1 MKDTLLAQLNNAYT
15 CFQRST
21 GSLAEEDSSFTPV
34 EGTFT
39 VAGHVG
45 QTINW
50 FIQGAF
56 RPDGFA
62 MDFPANEQ
70 KIRAVT
76 SLAEAKDWIRR
87 AIENAR
93 QAIENKSQEEWA
105 PPVPPGPVMGGLP
118 RLQYLRRHHRP
129 HCPASGRLDGLCS
142 RARQDA
148 SQSVRTLGG
157 AL

>member
-118 RLQYLRRHHRP
+118 GSSIFGGITDHTAQHR
-129 HCPASGRLDGLCS
+129 
-142 RARQDA
+142 
-148 SQSVRTLGG
+148 G
-157 AL
+157 ALTVYARALGKTPPNPYAH